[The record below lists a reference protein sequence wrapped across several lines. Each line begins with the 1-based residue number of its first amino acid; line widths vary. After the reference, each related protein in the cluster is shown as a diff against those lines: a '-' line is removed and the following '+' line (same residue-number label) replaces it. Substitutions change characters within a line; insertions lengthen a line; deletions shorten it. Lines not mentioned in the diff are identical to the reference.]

1 MRMFGGRQRFLMD
14 AVEDGGGGGLSKIK
28 DPMQNL
34 VDAIIAKANPTTQ
47 PPKTDPKTD
56 PTGLYKNVI
65 AADPNKKTG
74 VITNAAGGGNKV
86 TYIGNGGSKQ
96 TGTTLPK
103 VTPGQTP
110 SHYAE
115 LADLYKTMYNQQ
127 IAANNAA
134 MAEAKAQAEKN
145 TEAQIAALAEQYA
158 GTNRQLYRDMM
169 EQRRTLPQQLAAMG
183 YNGGLTESSMLRM
196 NNNYEEGLNEN
207 ERARLAQETSY
218 NQALA
223 QQLYDLQSKTTEAN
237 QAALQNWYGQQ
248 AALKDAVYQDLQNRA
263 ATMAASGDFSEYK
276 KLGFSD
282 SEIAYLKAIWA
293 KMNPT
298 LSGSGSSG
306 SSGGRRRTTTKT
318 PAKKTP
324 AKKTPTKTPAKTPT
338 KTPAAPLYSGALGGA
353 LTGALSPL
361 TTVKKTGGSAAH

>member
-1 MRMFGGRQRFLMD
+1 MFGIRKPMVFYD
-14 AVEDGGGGGLSKIK
+14 IADGVGDSGPTKKKTPSFNLDSSLDRMYSKVLLAEP
-28 DPMQNL
+28 DT
-34 VDAIIAKANPTTQ
+34 KA
-47 PPKTDPKTD
+47 
-56 PTGLYKNVI
+56 GVI
-65 AADPNKKTG
+65 PNK
-74 VITNAAGGGNKV
+74 AGSGGNKV
-86 TYIGNGGSKQ
+86 TYIGNGGAKQ

-110 SHYAE
+110 GHYAE

-169 EQRRTLPQQLAAMG
+169 EQQRTLPQQLAAMG

-248 AALKDAVYQDLQNRA
+248 AQLKDAVYQDLQNRA

-282 SEIAYLKAIWA
+282 SEIAYLKAMWA

-298 LSGSGSSG
+298 LSGSSSSS
-306 SSGGRRRTTTKT
+306 SSGGRRRRTTTKKT

-324 AKKTPTKTPAKTPT
+324 AKKTPTDDAPLKTTTRTSTVPSGYKALTTPT
-338 KTPAAPLYSGALGGA
+338 KAPLVMPTYGKGILG
-353 LTGALSPL
+353 PR
-361 TTVKKTGGSAAH
+361 